1 MVIKKNMIIIICL
14 SVFISVLTSSL
25 CVMSI
30 YQKENNEKKPVI
42 IIDAG
47 HGGMDGGAVGCD
59 GTIEKTINL
68 QISKKLEVLCE
79 LFGYDVIMTR
89 KNDDAICDDNC
100 KTIRQK
106 KVSDIKNRFKIIEEN
121 PDALFVSI
129 HQNNYQSSKYYGA
142 QTFYSPNSKSSMILA
157 ESIQH
162 SIASHLQTDNTRQVK
177 KSGTQIY
184 LLYHT
189 QSTAVMVECGFM
201 SNKAEMKKL
210 KDEEYQKEIAFAI
223 LMGINDYISA
233 NVV

>member
-1 MVIKKNMIIIICL
+1 MVIKKNMVIIICL
-14 SVFISVLTSSL
+14 VVLISVLTSGL
-25 CVMSI
+25 CVMSV
-30 YQKENNEKKPVI
+30 YQKQNNVTKPVI

-68 QISKKLEVLCE
+68 EISKKLEQLCR
-79 LFGYDVIMTR
+79 LFGYEVIMTR
-89 KNDDAICDDNC
+89 ENDDAICDKNC

-142 QTFYSPNSKSSMILA
+142 QTFYSPNSKSSMVLA
-157 ESIQH
+157 ESIQQ
-162 SIASHLQTDNTRQVK
+162 SIATNLQTDNTRQIK

-184 LLYHT
+184 LLYHAQT
-189 QSTAVMVECGFM
+189 TAVMVECGFM
-201 SNKAEMKKL
+201 SNKTEMEKL
-210 KDEEYQKEIAFAI
+210 KDEEYQKELAFAI

>member
-1 MVIKKNMIIIICL
+1 MVIKKNMVIIICL
-14 SVFISVLTSSL
+14 VVLISVLTSGL
-25 CVMSI
+25 CVMSV
-30 YQKENNEKKPVI
+30 YQKQNNVTKPVI

-59 GTIEKTINL
+59 GTIEKIINL
-68 QISKKLEVLCE
+68 EISKKLEKLCR
-79 LFGYDVIMTR
+79 LFGYEVIMTR
-89 KNDDAICDDNC
+89 ENDDAICDKNC

-142 QTFYSPNSKSSMILA
+142 QTFYSPNSKSSMVLA
-157 ESIQH
+157 ESIQQ
-162 SIASHLQTDNTRQVK
+162 SIATNLQTDNTRQIK

-184 LLYHT
+184 LLYHAQT
-189 QSTAVMVECGFM
+189 TAVMVECGFM
-201 SNKAEMKKL
+201 SNKTEMEKL
-210 KDEEYQKEIAFAI
+210 KDEEYQKELAFAI